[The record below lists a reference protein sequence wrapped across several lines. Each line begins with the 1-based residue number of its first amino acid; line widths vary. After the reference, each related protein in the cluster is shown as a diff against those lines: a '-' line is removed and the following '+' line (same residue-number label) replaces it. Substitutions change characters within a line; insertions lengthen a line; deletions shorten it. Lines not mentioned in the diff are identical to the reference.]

1 MGAYVSGRNTA
12 KTRVMTPKMVAI
24 QNAQRH
30 PMLVEQKPDM
40 IGAKRGPKT
49 VVCELLVRTHL

>member
-1 MGAYVSGRNTA
+1 
-12 KTRVMTPKMVAI
+12 MTPKMVAI

-49 VVCELLVRTHL
+49 VVCELLVRTHFITRVDVNLKDLQP